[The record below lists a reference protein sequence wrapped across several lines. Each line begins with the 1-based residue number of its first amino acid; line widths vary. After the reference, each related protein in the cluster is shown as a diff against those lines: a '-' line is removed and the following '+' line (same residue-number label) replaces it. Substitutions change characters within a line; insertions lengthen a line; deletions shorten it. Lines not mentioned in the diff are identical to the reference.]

1 MTISILRKDGSAEK
15 EGRLVQAAQQ
25 DPAAFTSLYD
35 RYVSRL
41 YRYLYSRTGSPA
53 EAEDLTAQTILSAL
67 ESLPNYR
74 HRGYFSAW
82 LFTIARSKLADFYRK
97 NPLEMPLEK
106 ADHNPGSMNLVDEL
120 EKGEQIQLLSEAIR
134 SLDEDKQDLLRLRY
148 TAGLT
153 FAEIGETL
161 GRSED
166 AVKKALYRLLDRN
179 KQRVLALDELTM
191 RHNLS

>member
-1 MTISILRKDGSAEK
+1 MTISILRKDGSADE
-15 EGRLVQAAQQ
+15 EGRLVQAAQR

-53 EAEDLTAQTILSAL
+53 EAEDLTAQTFLSAL
-67 ESLPNYR
+67 EALPNYR
-74 HRGYFSAW
+74 HKGYFSAW

-97 NPLEMPLEK
+97 NPLEMPLER
-106 ADHNPGSMNLVDEL
+106 ANDNPGSMNVAAEL
-120 EKGEQIQLLSEAIR
+120 EKGEEIQLLSETIR
-134 SLDEDKQDLLRLRY
+134 SLDTDKQDLLRLRY

-153 FAEIGETL
+153 FAEIGKTL

-166 AVKKALYRLLDRN
+166 AVKKALYRLLDRLQARMETN
-179 KQRVLALDELTM
+179 HD
-191 RHNLS
+191 